1 MQNKNKNKNKIQWQI
16 YAKLW
21 DIPTTPKRTQY
32 TAAKIVNGIDANS
45 APNFPSKIHT
55 FHQ

>member
-1 MQNKNKNKNKIQWQI
+1 MQNKNKNKIQWQI